1 MGQITNG
8 SQNWPLMTGEGGEN
22 KNGRTAGRP
31 AWNGNCRICA
41 GGTGRMLAVLAFAS
55 ALGVPTHHQ
64 ALQLLTGRPAVDPA
78 ELDIIARHPEDS
90 VIPLSPEALAG
101 SPLLQPRMMLSNG
114 CAMSTITLKTSTEI
128 LNLHQP
134 AGAAEY
140 ELTRCANNRFCNST
154 VAQELYNRSAQAIP
168 AGAIA
173 MQLAAG
179 YFAAVHNAT
188 LVFKGEV
195 PYLNFAAETEGE
207 KLGADGT
214 LDALRELGT
223 HTVHV
228 LRTNALDAILCEV
241 HDCMGNPEMG
251 YQINRSTH
259 ERVSPE
265 HNEDKASTTE
275 TACNNWRR
283 ALPSEEQPLVHLN
296 VSRLRQAI
304 DSQFEHSSN
313 STLTRLA
320 GPSRGLESGHLKVI
334 DSRTLL
340 AWQEDKN
347 EATLQRSLAAW
358 LALLEAWG
366 VAPNATAVRSYLV
379 ENGWGERPA
388 VPKEETIANYAEVCG
403 RGTTF

>member
-1 MGQITNG
+1 
-8 SQNWPLMTGEGGEN
+8 
-22 KNGRTAGRP
+22 
-31 AWNGNCRICA
+31 
-41 GGTGRMLAVLAFAS
+41 MLATLAFAS
-55 ALGVPTHHQ
+55 ALGVPRPTHHQ
-64 ALQLLTGRPAVDPA
+64 ALQLLTGWPAVDPA
-78 ELDIIARHPEDS
+78 EVDIVARYPEDS
-90 VIPLSPEALAG
+90 VTPLSPEALAG

-114 CAMSTITLKTSTEI
+114 CAMSTITLKTSIEI

-154 VAQELYNRSAQAIP
+154 VAQGLYNRSAQMIP

-179 YFAAVHNAT
+179 YFAAVNNAT

-195 PYLNFAAETEGE
+195 PNLDFAAEPAEQE

-241 HDCMGNPEMG
+241 HDCIGNPEMG

-259 ERVSPE
+259 ERVSPQ
-265 HNEDKASTTE
+265 HNEDEASTTE
-275 TACNNWRR
+275 TACKNWRR

-296 VSRLRQAI
+296 MSRLRQAI
-304 DSQFEHSSN
+304 DSQFKRSSN

-388 VPKEETIANYAEVCG
+388 VPKEEIIANYAEVCG